1 MRSRM
6 LVFAA
11 AMALA
16 LLPARAARAAETLES
31 VLHKLDVAAANFHTT
46 SADFEFDAVTT
57 SPIYDK
63 DVQKGTTF
71 YKREGTTFQMAAHIR
86 EVNGRPVPKTYTYS
100 RGVFQLYEKLS
111 NQVTTL
117 TKLNQFQSWFML
129 GFGAGGKDLAEKWE
143 IKYLGPEKLDGIVTQ
158 KLELVAKDATIRKN
172 IQKVT
177 VWMDT
182 DRGISLQQVFDE
194 GQGQSLTCHYVN
206 IKFNQPLS
214 ADEFTFKTDKQT
226 RFIKQ

>member
-31 VLHKLDVAAANFHTT
+31 VLHKLDVAAANFRTT
-46 SADFEFDAVTT
+46 SADFEFDSVTT
-57 SPIYDK
+57 TPIYDK
-63 DVQKGTTF
+63 DVQKGTAF

-100 RGVFQLYEKLS
+100 RGVFQLYEKLP

-117 TKLNQFQSWFML
+117 SKLSQYQSQFML
-129 GFGAGGKDLAEKWE
+129 GFGASGKELAEKWQ
-143 IKYLGPEKLDGIVTQ
+143 IKYLGPEKMDGITAQ
-158 KLELVAKDATIRKN
+158 KLELVAKDPAIRKN

-182 DRGISLQQVFDE
+182 DRGISLQQVFQE
-194 GQGQSLTCHYVN
+194 GQGQTLTAHYVN
-206 IKFNQPLS
+206 IKLNQPVS
-214 ADEFTFKTDKQT
+214 PDEFTFKTDKQT